1 VHIRFAW
8 LGFVLFG
15 CAAGEPARSDGD
27 FIGGEVAGNRF
38 PATVRLV
45 LPLGAQCGA
54 AKLGPRR
61 FLTASH
67 CITQG
72 LVAEGR
78 SMAIVGG
85 AAQRRVDTRVVRVVS
100 SPFDA
105 APTGATTPAEL
116 SAKSGLD
123 AAILEVDADT
133 PDVGIARFD
142 RNPLAAGDE
151 GIVSGSG
158 CDSDA
163 LSAPAPAGATPNTF
177 RFAFVRIESAE
188 KYHYYLP
195 RSDINGRE
203 SRVCPGDSG
212 TPVYKSDGSARP
224 ATIVGINSF
233 RAIRAAPPIWG
244 AVARID
250 TEAPDDAR
258 RWLNE
263 NVFGEVTP

>member
-1 VHIRFAW
+1 MIV
-8 LGFVLFG
+8 VG
-15 CAAGEPARSDGD
+15 CAAGEPGRSDSD
-27 FIGGEVAGNRF
+27 FIGGEAAGNRF

-67 CITQG
+67 CVTQG
-72 LVAEGR
+72 NVAVGR

-85 AAQRRVDTRVVRVVS
+85 PARTRVDTKVVRVVS

-105 APTGATTPAEL
+105 APAGVTTTAEL
-116 SAKSGLD
+116 SVKSGLD

-133 PDVGIARFD
+133 PDVGVARFD
-142 RNPLAAGDE
+142 RRPLAVGE
-151 GIVSGSG
+151 EVIVSGSG

-163 LSAPAPAGATPNTF
+163 LSTAPPDDGPAKDF
-177 RFAFVRIESAE
+177 KFAIVRIDSVE

-195 RSDINGRE
+195 RNDINGRE

-212 TPVYKSDGSARP
+212 TPVYKSGSP
-224 ATIVGINSF
+224 TTIVGINSF
-233 RAIRAAPPIWG
+233 RAIRATPPVWG
-244 AVARID
+244 AIARVD
-250 TEAPDDAR
+250 ESAPEDAL
-258 RWLNE
+258 RWLSD
-263 NVFGEVTP
+263 NVFVGPTP